1 MRDVTLALAALLDSG
16 RAGALATVIKTTG
29 STPQVPGAR
38 LLLLADGS
46 SVGTIGGG
54 AIERKVL
61 EALSELLAG
70 GEPRVLA
77 CDLARDLGMCCG
89 GSMEVFLEPV
99 RAEPR
104 LTLFGAG
111 HVAAPTAALA
121 RSVGF
126 DVVVVDE
133 REALNTSARFPG
145 CRLEL
150 ADVKSALDALAPG
163 ERDYLLI
170 VTHDHRLDEEA
181 LRFSLKTRARYIGLV
196 GSRRKV
202 YRLLERVVARE
213 GRVDLTRVYAP
224 VGVDVGAV
232 TPGEIAVSIVA
243 ELVALRR
250 GVNVVSHLRTVGD
263 AKLEA
268 RLAEVAR
275 VEPASDAS
283 EQVEG
288 TRGEGAPRVAS
299 TDVEGAP
306 RVASGTDVE
315 GGASAAPRR
324 EAIGNGLAHG
334 EDAS

>member
-1 MRDVTLALAALLDSG
+1 MREVTLALAALLDSG

-61 EALSELLAG
+61 EALAELLAG
-70 GEPRVLA
+70 GEPRVLG

-89 GSMEVFLEPV
+89 GSMEIFLEPI

-121 RSVGF
+121 RNVGF
-126 DVVVVDE
+126 HVVVVDE
-133 REALNTSARFPG
+133 REALNTSERFPD
-145 CRLEL
+145 CQREL
-150 ADVKSALDALAPG
+150 ADVTSALDALAPG

-170 VTHDHRLDEEA
+170 VTHDHQLDEEA
-181 LRFSLKTRARYIGLV
+181 LRASLKTRARYIGLV

-213 GRVDLTRVYAP
+213 GRVDLARVYAP
-224 VGVDVGAV
+224 VGVDVGAE

-243 ELVALRR
+243 ELIALRR
-250 GVNVVSHLRTVGD
+250 GVNVVSHLRAVAD
-263 AKLEA
+263 PKLEA
-268 RLAEVAR
+268 RLAELAGPSERVATPR
-275 VEPASDAS
+275 VE
-283 EQVEG
+283 
-288 TRGEGAPRVAS
+288 
-299 TDVEGAP
+299 
-306 RVASGTDVE
+306 
-315 GGASAAPRR
+315 AAPGGSHV
-324 EAIGNGLAHG
+324 AIGNSLAPG